1 MKLLKSVQALVVVV
15 VSVSAVAATSEGSAR
30 LDVYD
35 WATANGAN
43 TSKVVL
49 KDDGE
54 AGSILHAREDIEQ
67 GEVILSLPANLL
79 FPTRVS
85 EHSPVAHM
93 IENTTI
99 GRITAIC
106 LYLISERADR
116 SSHWETW
123 LRSLPPHFYHALSYS
138 EEDMAHFQASSFK
151 ELRDRKKKNV
161 RKEYEQTVAPLLHKL
176 PAFDPLLAA
185 VDQENNVTREAF
197 SYEAFEWAYS
207 VVTTRGI
214 FPGLL
219 GEEERE
225 GDVPLLVL
233 GPLADSFI
241 HGAAAVKIAY
251 DANEHRCIFTALHKI
266 AKNSAISIGV
276 GMSSNMELLANRG
289 FMMQNNVNNFVLM
302 KFQLDKDSDMHA
314 SARESMMKQLNL
326 SNPMTYVVRYG
337 EMPQGLLAS
346 LRIQS
351 LSPVEFASFAKA
363 LASPVTLENEWRAY
377 RLLISSCN
385 TILNLYPT

>member
-1 MKLLKSVQALVVVV
+1 MDSLKLFQALALLLVLT
-15 VSVSAVAATSEGSAR
+15 SAVATSSDESD
-30 LDVYD
+30 LYE
-35 WATANGAN
+35 WAAANGAN
-43 TSKVVL
+43 VSKVVL
-49 KDDGE
+49 RDDGE
-54 AGSILHAREDIEQ
+54 GGPILHAKEDIEA

-85 EHSPVAHM
+85 DHSPVVHM

-106 LYLISERADR
+106 LYLIAERADS
-116 SSHWETW
+116 SSHWKPW
-123 LRSLPPHFYHALSYS
+123 LQSLPPRFFHALSYS
-138 EEDMAHFQASSFK
+138 EEEMLHFQASSFK

-161 RKEYEQTVAPLLHKL
+161 RQEYEQTVAPLLHKL

-185 VDQENNVTREAF
+185 VDKPQNVTREDF
-197 SYEAFEWAYS
+197 TYEAFEWAYS

-225 GDVPLLVL
+225 GEVPLLVL

-241 HGAAAVKIAY
+241 HGASGVKISY
-251 DANEHRCIFTALHKI
+251 DAQEHRCVFSALHKV
-266 AKNSAISIGV
+266 AKNSPISIGV

-289 FMMQNNVNNFVLM
+289 FMMQNNGNNFVLM
-302 KFQLDKDSDMHA
+302 KFQLDRNSDMHA

-351 LSPVEFASFAKA
+351 LSPVEFGSYGKA
-363 LASPVTLENEWRAY
+363 LATPVTLENEWRAY

-385 TILNLYPT
+385 SILAMYPT